1 MLGAEYLEFEAVR
14 RGVRGLRFEPL
25 SCGGQAACG
34 RQVLRMN
41 CSCPAGAIQRRPP
54 SR

>member
-25 SCGGQAACG
+25 SCG

-54 SR
+54 IR

>member
-25 SCGGQAACG
+25 SCGGQACL
-34 RQVLRMN
+34 RQ
-41 CSCPAGAIQRRPP
+41 AGSQDELLL
-54 SR
+54 SRGSNSAQAA